1 MLMCRLAKTQ
11 DCRHF
16 VVVRRMDVLKY
27 AVSCQLHLRKSAPLS
42 SSPSAATAAAQVQLT
57 CDRPRWTEAVSEMY
71 MILPSEAT
79 TNTKPSR
86 VWKENLAVYINIG
99 FTSDL
104 LTCTERISMFTTH
117 THTHK
122 LGKNTEERDASTG
135 QSGDIWGCRLSPNQ
149 PRAG

>member
-1 MLMCRLAKTQ
+1 MCRLAKTQ

-86 VWKENLAVYINIG
+86 V
-99 FTSDL
+99 
-104 LTCTERISMFTTH
+104 
-117 THTHK
+117 
-122 LGKNTEERDASTG
+122 
-135 QSGDIWGCRLSPNQ
+135 
-149 PRAG
+149 